1 MTWTWANLLTAIR
14 ALTIAPIVALMFAGR
29 WGWASVLFTVA
40 AITDYYDGRLA
51 RRFNQ
56 ASALGGV
63 ADHATDALFV
73 TVCTWACASMG
84 MLPMLLSVM
93 IAAAFVQYV
102 LDSKAL
108 AGQSLRAS
116 QLGRYNGIAYFVIVG
131 VVVIAHGVGLWPWLA
146 TATYWCGWLLV
157 ATSAISMADRA
168 ATYLRLRSARK
179 PSA

>member
-1 MTWTWANLLTAIR
+1 MTWTWANLLTAVR
-14 ALTIAPIVALMFAGR
+14 ALSIAPMVALMFAGR
-29 WGWASVLFTVA
+29 WGLASMLFTLA

-56 ASALGGV
+56 ASALGGI

-73 TVCTWACASMG
+73 TVCTWACATMG
-84 MLPMLLSVM
+84 MLPMLLCVL
-93 IAAAFVQYV
+93 IAAAFLQYV

-131 VVVIAHGVGLWPWLA
+131 VVVIGHGIGIWPWLA
-146 TATYWCGWLLV
+146 TATYWSGWLLV
-157 ATSAISMADRA
+157 ATTAVSMADRA
-168 ATYLRLRSARK
+168 FTYLRLRSARK